1 MGNPQVAEVVG
12 RINQFIINPIIGLL
26 FAVAL
31 IVFLWGVV
39 QFIFRADSDVARE
52 EGRRHMLWGVFGM
65 FIMFAVFAIM
75 RIIVNTFG
83 IPDVGR
89 LIP

>member
-1 MGNPQVAEVVG
+1 MSVAPLLHK
-12 RINQFIINPIIGLL
+12 INEFILNPIIGLL

-31 IVFLWGVV
+31 IVFLWGMV
-39 QFIFRADSDVARE
+39 QSIFLADSDVARE

-83 IPDVGR
+83 ITGVQ
-89 LIP
+89 IP